1 VLDVGCGDG
10 KVTAAIAGL
19 LPRGDVARIDISA
32 DMIRLAQHSY
42 PPEAFPNL
50 HFQQEDA
57 SHLPFKDEFTT
68 VFSNATL
75 HWLHDPLPALLG
87 IAKSLKHR
95 GKILLQMGGTGN
107 AAEIVRLLDRQIQSR
122 QWAAYSG
129 RFSFPYGFYGPREYH
144 QWLQEAGLQPLR
156 VELVPKDMVHPGP
169 AGLTGWLRTT
179 WHPYTQQ
186 VPEMQREAFLDELVN
201 VYLAENPL
209 DEKGRTH
216 VQMIRLE
223 VEAIKL

>member
-1 VLDVGCGDG
+1 MLDVGCGDG
-10 KVTAAIAGL
+10 KVTATIARL
-19 LPRGDVARIDISA
+19 LPRGDVTGIDISA

-42 PPEAFPNL
+42 PSKAFPNL
-50 HFQQEDA
+50 HFKQEDA
-57 SHLPFKDEFTT
+57 GHLPFKDEFTT

-87 IAKSLKHR
+87 IAKSLKNG
-95 GKILLQMGGTGN
+95 GKILLQMGGKGN

-122 QWAAYSG
+122 QWAPYFD
-129 RFSFPYGFYGPREYH
+129 RFSFPYGFYGMREYR

-179 WHPYTQQ
+179 WHPYTRQ
-186 VPEMQREAFLDELVN
+186 VPEIQRETFLDELVSA
-201 VYLAENPL
+201 YLVEHPL
-209 DEKGRTH
+209 DEQGRTH
-216 VQMIRLE
+216 VQMFRLE
-223 VEAIKL
+223 VEAIKH